1 MGQWNGHLKETQHL
15 GSGPVA
21 RGQRRLFEALPFVQ
35 IEWCTDGSQ
44 HILGPRQTFVED
56 FFHMCIFK
64 LVVDVPKLT
73 DADVRPR
80 GPRHS
85 CGASSPATPV
95 PTFSLCVFQDKCQK
109 S

>member
-1 MGQWNGHLKETQHL
+1 MSQWNGHLKETQLL

-21 RGQRRLFEALPFVQ
+21 HGQRRLFEALPFAQ
-35 IEWCTDGSQ
+35 IERCPDSSQ

-64 LVVDVPKLT
+64 LVVDVSKHT
-73 DADVRPR
+73 EVDMRPR

-85 CGASSPATPV
+85 CGSHQPCHSC
-95 PTFSLCVFQDKCQK
+95 SH
-109 S
+109 